1 MTLNE
6 LLAELEAFGEENDRV
21 QAMTAEAHAQPH
33 PVVSIHARQI
43 SSGGR

>member
-21 QAMTAEAHAQPH
+21 QTERPKRMLNR
-33 PVVSIHARQI
+33 IRL
-43 SSGGR
+43 